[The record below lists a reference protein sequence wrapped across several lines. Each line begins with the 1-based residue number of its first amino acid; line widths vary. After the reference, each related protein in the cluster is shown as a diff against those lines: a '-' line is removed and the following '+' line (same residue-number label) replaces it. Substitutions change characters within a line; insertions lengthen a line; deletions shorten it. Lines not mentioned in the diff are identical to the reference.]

1 MKHMGDDGDLEV
13 LKKVEDILKDLKEKE
28 EELDDLETLNQTLIV
43 RERKSNDELQEA
55 RKELVNVSF
64 KLLILYYSVDH
75 YSKLFRN

>member
-1 MKHMGDDGDLEV
+1 MGDDGDLEV